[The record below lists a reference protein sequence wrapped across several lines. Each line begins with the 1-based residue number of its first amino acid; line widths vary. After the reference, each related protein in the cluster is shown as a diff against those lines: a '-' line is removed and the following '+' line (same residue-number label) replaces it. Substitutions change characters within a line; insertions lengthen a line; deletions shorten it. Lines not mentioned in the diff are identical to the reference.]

1 MSRRMYAVLGF
12 NSDWFNRRE
21 IVQNY
26 KLIGLIKFSQ
36 LPFFAALLALDWG
49 DWIYG
54 LTAAVITGGASSV
67 ASGFSLIV
75 VAPDQFNMVHPG
87 LLIKS
92 MLTMFFVN
100 GMLAG
105 FSFLRNKPVPTMTRE
120 TTYTIAETT
129 QTGQP
134 TKVVTTTQEKTT
146 RPADAAGGAGVH

>member
-1 MSRRMYAVLGF
+1 MTRHAMH
-12 NSDWFNRRE
+12 
-21 IVQNY
+21 NY

-36 LPFFAALLALDWG
+36 LPFFAAVLALDWG

-75 VAPDQFNMVHPG
+75 VAPNQFNIVHPG

-105 FSFLRNKPVPTMTRE
+105 FSFLRNKPVPAMTRE
-120 TTYTIAETT
+120 TTYTVAETT
-129 QTGQP
+129 QAGQP

-146 RPADAAGGAGVH
+146 RPTDTADTPGGAGVH